1 MARKMLVETVR
12 VSIYTMGRR
21 KLGAVNQESS
31 SNEPKGVLNRV
42 IFSEPII
49 KVADGGLVNCGF
61 PSPRETGVL

>member
-1 MARKMLVETVR
+1 MLVETVS
-12 VSIYTMGRR
+12 VSIYTWDAESSERSIRR
-21 KLGAVNQESS
+21 AS

-61 PSPRETGVL
+61 PSPRETRVL